1 MTSPYGETN
10 DAEVVRLCVQRDGLA
25 WRELFDRY
33 IDLMY
38 SIPVKYGCF
47 DPVERWDIVQN
58 VLVTLVKGVE
68 ELRDP
73 TKVYSWLMT
82 TTNRESLRRAVEKA
96 RQLGREVEATELW
109 DPAETPEETILWVE
123 KQQMVRKLS
132 DSLPSPCNLLL
143 QALFFDDRTYEEAA
157 ELLDLSRQTIGPLRI
172 RCLKRFRETLA
183 EHGITSL

>member
-1 MTSPYGETN
+1 MTSPYGKTN
-10 DAEVVRLCVQRDGLA
+10 DAEVVRLCILREGLA
-25 WRELFDRY
+25 WQELFDRY
-33 IDLMY
+33 IKLMY

-47 DPVERWDIVQN
+47 DPGECWDIVQN
-58 VLVTLVKGVE
+58 VLVSLTNGVE

-82 TTNRESLRRAVEKA
+82 ATIRESRRRAVEKA

-109 DPAETPEETILWVE
+109 DPAETQEQTILWVE

-132 DSLPSPCNLLL
+132 DSLPFPCNLLL
-143 QALFFDDRTYEEAA
+143 KALFFDDRTYEEAA
-157 ELLDLSRQTIGPLRI
+157 ELLDLSRQTIGPLRL

-183 EHGITSL
+183 QHGITSL